1 MVEKADPENVGASVH
16 ARAGPGKPPG
26 FVPAAP
32 HSLAPLGLRRR
43 GGLLPTRRGLHACA
57 ASRPSG
63 KL

>member
-32 HSLAPLGLRRR
+32 HSFAPLGLRRR
-43 GGLLPTRRGLHACA
+43 GGLLPTAYAVGYIPAPPRG
-57 ASRPSG
+57 
-63 KL
+63 